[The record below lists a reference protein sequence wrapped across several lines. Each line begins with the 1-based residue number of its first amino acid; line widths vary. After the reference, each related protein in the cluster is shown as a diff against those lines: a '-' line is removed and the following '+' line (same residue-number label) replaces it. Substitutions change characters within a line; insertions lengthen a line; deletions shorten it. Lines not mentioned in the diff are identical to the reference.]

1 MNTRTTTISSEGQVH
16 DDNQRTT
23 TPIPRQKPGTT
34 ATEGLLNSNARSSR
48 IFASQP
54 HYIASQKKATEGK
67 QRAKEDQGDHLLKGR
82 EKRATSK
89 LGDEKAEDTTTA
101 KQESHQSLKLY
112 LDWSL
117 RRRPGKGAIIYTTGT
132 PFHTSKSPK
141 NSTDLR
147 KQGFFKPLC
156 RTRIKETTLE
166 GEEETQTKTKTI
178 NNFKD

>member
-1 MNTRTTTISSEGQVH
+1 MNTRTTTISSERQVH

-89 LGDEKAEDTTTA
+89 LGDEKVTLNQLHHTDQHHHQLNTHHHATA
-101 KQESHQSLKLY
+101 TPLLNQRQTKPHSQNPEI
-112 LDWSL
+112 
-117 RRRPGKGAIIYTTGT
+117 RTGFNPLQT
-132 PFHTSKSPK
+132 VT
-141 NSTDLR
+141 
-147 KQGFFKPLC
+147 KPL
-156 RTRIKETTLE
+156 ET
-166 GEEETQTKTKTI
+166 G
-178 NNFKD
+178 